1 MRHLI
6 LKLSQI
12 FSEKTLLFLGTLK
25 VDIRPNYRPNIRPFL
40 AEYSVSADTTFCTIG
55 RSLIECKKEHIHSML
70 QRDDAPT
77 DVNKDDRCTKF
88 NTPFPL
94 L

>member
-55 RSLIECKKEHIHSML
+55 RSLIGTIGTMSVLHVFFL
-70 QRDDAPT
+70 YFF
-77 DVNKDDRCTKF
+77 KF
-88 NTPFPL
+88 GHKALTVQ
-94 L
+94 

>member
-55 RSLIECKKEHIHSML
+55 RSLIAALEKL
-70 QRDDAPT
+70 Q
-77 DVNKDDRCTKF
+77 KF
-88 NTPFPL
+88 L
-94 L
+94 QIKIKIQSLKLISRKI